1 MSLERVPE
9 GERRGEDAQR
19 QVGEG
24 QRRDERVAR
33 VDPQLPAIEIQCLCK
48 FSITLTYVPDIV
60 LKGCVITRDSLGW

>member
-33 VDPQLPAIEIQCLCK
+33 VDPQLPAIEIQCLSK
-48 FSITLTYVPDIV
+48 FSITYTNLCPRYRFER
-60 LKGCVITRDSLGW
+60 LRDYA